1 MVTQCPVPK
10 DQRPLNEYNE
20 LKNSFGFRWTIETPQ
35 IFFKTL
41 ILLLTYIVFVVTF
54 FISNMHDW
62 KSNIFELLLWIISSS
77 FTILT
82 ILLLRLYLAWEYIYN
97 RLMNASVTYEESGW
111 YDGQTWI
118 KTNEIL
124 IQDRLIGSYEVLPIL
139 YRLKLT
145 LTLNLLLVLGSFF
158 INLNI
163 KV

>member
-1 MVTQCPVPK
+1 MVIQCPVPK
-10 DQRPLNEYNE
+10 NQRPINEYNE

-41 ILLLTYIVFVVTF
+41 IILLLYILFIVTF
-54 FISNMHDW
+54 FISNTYDW
-62 KSNIFELLLWIISSS
+62 KYNLLEPLLWIISNS
-77 FTILT
+77 F
-82 ILLLRLYLAWEYIYN
+82 ILLTLLILRFYLAWEYIYN
-97 RLMNASVTYEESGW
+97 RLMNASVNYEESGW

-124 IQDRLIGSYEVLPIL
+124 IQDRLVGSYEVLPVL
-139 YRLKLT
+139 KRLKLI
-145 LTLNLLLVLGSFF
+145 LVLNCVMIFGSFF

>member
-1 MVTQCPVPK
+1 MVIQCPVPK

-20 LKNSFGFRWTIETPQ
+20 LKNSFGFRWTIEPPQ

-41 ILLLTYIVFVVTF
+41 IVLLLYILFTVTF

-62 KSNIFELLLWIISSS
+62 KYNVFQLLLWIVSSS

-82 ILLLRLYLAWEYIYN
+82 ILLLRFYLAWEYIYN
-97 RLMNASVTYEESGW
+97 RLMNASVNYEESGW

-139 YRLKLT
+139 HRLRLT
-145 LTLNLLLVLGSFF
+145 LTLNLLLILGSFF
-158 INLNI
+158 INFNI
-163 KV
+163 KM

>member
-82 ILLLRLYLAWEYIYN
+82 ILLLRFYLAWEYIYN

-139 YRLKLT
+139 HRLKLT

>member
-1 MVTQCPVPK
+1 MVIQCPVPK

-20 LKNSFGFRWTIETPQ
+20 LKNSFGFRWTIEPPQ

-41 ILLLTYIVFVVTF
+41 IVLLLYILFIVTF

-62 KSNIFELLLWIISSS
+62 KYNVFQLLLWIVSSS

-82 ILLLRLYLAWEYIYN
+82 ILLLRFYLAWEYIYN
-97 RLMNASVTYEESGW
+97 RLMNASVNYEESGW
-111 YDGQTWI
+111 YDVQTWI

-139 YRLKLT
+139 HRLRLT
-145 LTLNLLLVLGSFF
+145 LTLNLLLILGSFF
-158 INLNI
+158 INFNI
-163 KV
+163 KM

>member
-82 ILLLRLYLAWEYIYN
+82 ILLLRFYLAWEYIYN

>member
-139 YRLKLT
+139 HRLKLT